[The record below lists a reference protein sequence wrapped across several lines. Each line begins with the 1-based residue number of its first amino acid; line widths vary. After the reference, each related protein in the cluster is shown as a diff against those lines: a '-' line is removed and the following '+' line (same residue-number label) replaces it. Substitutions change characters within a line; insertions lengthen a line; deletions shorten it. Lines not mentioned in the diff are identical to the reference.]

1 MSKNDDDVDDE
12 RKSPNTLTYALT
24 HSKIMKKKIILKN
37 ISYYVRERD
46 EAIKSGGDDERQQFL
61 QQ

>member
-12 RKSPNTLTYALT
+12 RKSPNTHICTNT
-24 HSKIMKKKIILKN
+24 FRNIEKNIILKN